1 MTNTTRSLV
10 CTILLAGFALASAH
24 AQSVYEPFA
33 YTNGDPLPGKVLGGS
48 YTWGFQNS
56 GTDVTIASGNLSVTG
71 LAAPTGGSASLPGGN
86 FKEAVLPFT
95 TTPVNSGTIYFS
107 FAFNL
112 SSLPTAT
119 AYSFGFNSSTSF
131 ASTLWL
137 QASGGGYQIGLSNR
151 SSGSTP
157 VYDST
162 VFATGT
168 TVFVVGSY
176 EFVSGTANDVSKLWI
191 NPSSATFDD
200 LAIPSATL
208 TSTGGTDMTSI
219 NSFLIRGA
227 TGSPA
232 GTFDELRIGTTWAS
246 VTPAAIPEPSTY
258 AAVLGALA
266 LAGVVLRRR
275 SRLA

>member
-10 CTILLAGFALASAH
+10 CTVLLAGFALISAH

-33 YTNGDPLPGKVLGGS
+33 YTNGDPLPGKILSGS
-48 YTWGFQNS
+48 YTWGVQNS
-56 GTDVTIASGNLSVTG
+56 GTAVSIASGNLSVSG
-71 LAAPTGGSASLPGGN
+71 LAASTGNSALLPGGN
-86 FKEAVLPFT
+86 FQEAVLPFT
-95 TTPVNSGTIYFS
+95 PTPVNSGTIYFS

-119 AYSFGFNSSTSF
+119 AYSFGFNSSTNF
-131 ASTLWL
+131 ASTIWL
-137 QASGGGYQIGLSNR
+137 QASGGGYQIGLANR
-151 SSGSTP
+151 SNSTAT
-157 VYDST
+157 YDST

-191 NPSSATFDD
+191 NPASATFDD

-208 TSTGGTDMTSI
+208 TATGGTDMTSI

-258 AAVLGALA
+258 AALLGALA